1 MSWLDPHAN
10 AELTIF
16 RPTVICRYGNIAILV
31 FLSLYFFIIPFCL
44 MTYYLADPHLKED
57 GIPQIAF
64 WSHRSLSPKY
74 EKWARERVASGRAK
88 ELNVDDIAGT
98 EWPVFGSVFYL
109 WATESLQEAWDQS
122 KNPSYAAPK
131 VYAAG
136 AIKAA
141 TELVADPGHAS
152 WVKQHW
158 GENYLHQENV
168 FYRMLLISA
177 LTSYEKLL
185 GDKKYLPL
193 LRDQVET
200 LSKELDESPY
210 GLLDDYPCQCYPTS
224 VVSAIAAIN
233 RADSVLG
240 TDHSNF
246 VKRSIRGFQG
256 KLVDSTGLPPY
267 RANADSGYI
276 GLARGCS
283 SQWATV
289 WAPALWPEYSKQLYD
304 SFEKHFWQ
312 ERWTVVGFREF
323 RKGEPNSDWYM
334 DVDSG
339 PVIAG
344 FGAAATAF
352 GLGAA
357 RANGRFDHAYP
368 LTTEAI
374 VLSWPLLNGTLAGP
388 RILSNMTHAP
398 YLGEAAVLFSL
409 TRTPNRRTEITI
421 GGQMPILVYLVLAV
435 YLGIGTLIVVA
446 AIVTHKRLKKQ
457 VSKKNIPLEKIQLA
471 LWIVLVTAG
480 IAFCTTHHFGIGLIL
495 VLSSQ
500 FLPRSWRKI
509 ARQRRLVASL
519 RCGGS

>member
-1 MSWLDPHAN
+1 MSCLTPHAN
-10 AELTIF
+10 AEFTIF
-16 RPTVICRYGNIAILV
+16 RSTVICRYGNIAILI

-57 GIPQIAF
+57 AIPQIAS

-74 EKWARERVASGRAK
+74 EKWARERVASGQAR
-88 ELNVDDIAGT
+88 ELSVDDIAGT

-109 WATESLQEAWDQS
+109 WATESLQEAWDES
-122 KNPSYAAPK
+122 KNPSSVAPK

-158 GENYLHQENV
+158 GENYLHRENA

-185 GDKKYLPL
+185 GDKKYEPL

-224 VVSAIAAIN
+224 VLSAIAAIN

-267 RANADSGYI
+267 RANADNGYI

-289 WAPALWPEYSKQLYD
+289 WAPTLWPEYSKQLYE
-304 SFEKHFWQ
+304 SFDEHFWQ
-312 ERWTVVGFREF
+312 ERWTAAGFREF
-323 RKGEPNSDWYM
+323 RKNEPNSDWYM

-357 RANGRFDHAYP
+357 RANGRLDHAYP
-368 LTTEAI
+368 VTTEAI
-374 VLSWPLLNGTLAGP
+374 VISWPLLNGTLATP
-388 RILSNMTHAP
+388 RFLSNMTHAP

-409 TRTPNRRTEITI
+409 TRKPIKNAEIRT
-421 GGQMPILVYLVLAV
+421 GGHLPIFTFLVLV
-435 YLGIGTLIVVA
+435 LYLTAG
-446 AIVTHKRLKKQ
+446 IVTLLAVFVTIKRLRRQ
-457 VSKKNIPLEKIQLA
+457 VSQKHIPFENIQLA
-471 LWIVLVTAG
+471 IWIIFVTAG
-480 IAFCTTHHFGIGLIL
+480 VLFCIVHNVTVGLIL
-495 VLSSQ
+495 ILLAQ
-500 FLPRSWRKI
+500 FLPRGFGRIVRESKHKCVQ
-509 ARQRRLVASL
+509 A
-519 RCGGS
+519 G

>member
-1 MSWLDPHAN
+1 MSRLDPHAN
-10 AELTIF
+10 AEFNIF

-44 MTYYLADPHLKED
+44 MTSYLADPHLKGD

-74 EKWARERVASGRAK
+74 EKWARKRVVQGNAK
-88 ELNVDDIAGT
+88 ELSLEDIAGT

-109 WATESLQEAWDQS
+109 LATEALQEAWEEDKDRS
-122 KNPSYAAPK
+122 STAPK
-131 VYAAG
+131 IYAAG
-136 AIKAA
+136 AIEAA
-141 TELVADPGHAS
+141 AELVADPGHAS

-158 GENYLHQENV
+158 GENYLHRENV

-210 GLLDDYPCQCYPTS
+210 GLLDDYPCQCYPTD
-224 VVSAIAAIN
+224 VVAAIAAIN

-352 GLGAA
+352 GLGSA

-409 TRTPNRRTEITI
+409 TRKSIKDAEIRTN
-421 GGQMPILVYLVLAV
+421 GHLPIFTY
-435 YLGIGTLIVVA
+435 
-446 AIVTHKRLKKQ
+446 
-457 VSKKNIPLEKIQLA
+457 
-471 LWIVLVTAG
+471 
-480 IAFCTTHHFGIGLIL
+480 LIL
-495 VLSSQ
+495 VLYLTAGIVPLLAISVTIKRLRRQVSQKPIPFENIQLAIWTIFVTAGVLFCVFHNVTVGLLLILLTQ
-500 FLPRSWRKI
+500 FLPRGYGRIVRESKKKC
-509 ARQRRLVASL
+509 V
-519 RCGGS
+519 